1 MDKSCFMHFPPKKN
15 KSNKNPKYNTEECKK
30 NSTIAMNDIDISIRI
45 GSSPIKKVNEVR
57 FLGVVF
63 DPNINWN
70 IHIQELQ
77 QKLKVAFAVIK
88 RISPCIP
95 TQNYKNIY
103 HTLFESHLSYCISV
117 WGNAQKKLIQ
127 KILVLQKRVVRY
139 LFGDYDKFLDRL
151 STAARTRPYGKQK
164 LGTEFYL
171 KEHTKPLFSK
181 YKLLTVYNIYTYMA
195 TNELS
200 KIIANKT
207 PSVLYTKIKFS
218 SRNNSNLIILPRK
231 CTHQNRSIFTA
242 CSLWNSLIKKLN
254 IPDPNNLV
262 INVFKFKL
270 KAYLLDNQNS
280 GNIII
285 WD

>member
-1 MDKSCFMHFPPKKN
+1 
-15 KSNKNPKYNTEECKK
+15 
-30 NSTIAMNDIDISIRI
+30 MNDIDISIRI

-70 IHIQELQ
+70 INIQELQ
-77 QKLKVAFAVIK
+77 PKLKVALAVIK

-95 TQNYKNIY
+95 NTKLQKTFIILSLSR
-103 HTLFESHLSYCISV
+103 TSHIAFSV

-139 LFGDYDKFLDRL
+139 LFGDYDKFLDKL

-181 YKLLTVYNIYTYMA
+181 YKLLTVYKHIYIY
-195 TNELS
+195 
-200 KIIANKT
+200 
-207 PSVLYTKIKFS
+207 
-218 SRNNSNLIILPRK
+218 
-231 CTHQNRSIFTA
+231 
-242 CSLWNSLIKKLN
+242 
-254 IPDPNNLV
+254 
-262 INVFKFKL
+262 
-270 KAYLLDNQNS
+270 
-280 GNIII
+280 GN
-285 WD
+285 